1 MSEKYCPICKAR
13 LVISRGNSDLLLVG
27 SSPDE
32 EDIRK
37 GYPFSTSSNNG
48 YFDRVTA
55 GKILRKELEMVG
67 LSINDFRITC
77 LWLHEP
83 NKSED
88 CWKHGYDTVLG
99 DAKGKKAILL
109 IGADAVDTFTG
120 YKVSEVSG
128 LRVDSSVL
136 SSKLIMATVSP
147 GLAMSRSVGE
157 VRHGIRK
164 WKLALEKEDLI

>member
-37 GYPFSTSSNNG
+37 GYLFSSTP
-48 YFDRVTA
+48 YQTTA

-67 LSINDFRITC
+67 LSINDFRTTC

-88 CWKHGYDTVLG
+88 CWKYGYDTVLG

>member
-1 MSEKYCPICKAR
+1 MSEKYCPICQAR
-13 LVISRGNSDLLLVG
+13 LVIPRGNSDLLIVG

-37 GYPFSTSSNNG
+37 GYPFSSTP
-48 YFDRVTA
+48 YQTTA

-67 LSINDFRITC
+67 LSINDFRVTC

-88 CWKHGYDTVLG
+88 CWKYGYDTVLSE
-99 DAKGKKAILL
+99 AKGKKAILL

-128 LRVDSSVL
+128 LQVDSSVL
-136 SSKLIMATVSP
+136 SAKLIMAMVSP

-164 WKLALEKEDLI
+164 WKLALEKENLI